1 MNRISLRTGF
11 AIFFV
16 LCLCLGLAA
25 GTARAQNQS
34 RMMLTTDRLYTG
46 IAVGPIWSQDV
57 NVQLSGPITGSGRL
71 LFNPAGFIGGFAGY
85 DLSDQ
90 LALEAEVDWSL
101 YDPFSLSG
109 SFIGPNGRFS
119 GLALDGDFNTI
130 LGMASL
136 IYRPLGK
143 SSRFVPYIGTGIGFA
158 DLDWSITNRPG
169 SATLL
174 SVRGTQVDFAADFR
188 VGLNYDITTRISVGG
203 AYRLVWMD
211 ANGGTLSGGGVTLV
225 HGDAYAHIFTATA
238 SYRF

>member
-1 MNRISLRTGF
+1 MKIISSRTGF
-11 AIFFV
+11 LAFFA
-16 LCLCLGLAA
+16 LCFALAA
-25 GTARAQNQS
+25 GAARAQDQS
-34 RMMLTTDRLYTG
+34 HPMIVADRLYAG

-57 NVQLSGPITGSGRL
+57 SVRLTGPITGAGRL

-85 DLSDQ
+85 DLNDQ
-90 LALEAEVDWSL
+90 LGVEGEVDWSL

-109 SFIGPNGRFS
+109 SFIGPGGRFS
-119 GLALDGDFNTI
+119 GLALDGDFNTV

-174 SVRGTQVDFAADFR
+174 SVRGSQVDFAADFR
-188 VGLNYDITTRISVGG
+188 LGLNYDITNRVTVGG
-203 AYRLVWMD
+203 AYRLVWID
-211 ANGGTLSGGGVTLV
+211 ANGGTLTGGGITLT
-225 HGDAYAHIFTATA
+225 HGDVYAHIFTATA